1 MFFSDNDIMLYEA
14 LKTSE
19 KMIFTD
25 IKSNKKQQEIKDLV
39 AESHKLL

>member
-25 IKSNKKQQEIKDLV
+25 IKSNKNNKK
-39 AESHKLL
+39 